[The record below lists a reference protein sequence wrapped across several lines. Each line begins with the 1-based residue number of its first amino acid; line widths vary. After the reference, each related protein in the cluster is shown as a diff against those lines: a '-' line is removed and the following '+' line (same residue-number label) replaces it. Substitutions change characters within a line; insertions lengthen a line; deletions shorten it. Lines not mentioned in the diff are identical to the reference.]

1 MALGLASVPEEQ
13 RYINGQTSPRLPSR
27 WRSAIDREVGRR
39 VWYCLLELDQLFA
52 IEYGFLY
59 LISPEISQ
67 TGEPANIN
75 DVDIKEDQPVISR
88 PIDQYTVSY
97 PS

>member
-1 MALGLASVPEEQ
+1 MALGLASVPDEQ
-13 RYINGQTSPRLPSR
+13 KIIDGQTMSRLPSR
-27 WRSAIDREVGRR
+27 WKSAVDREVGRR

-75 DVDIKEDQPVISR
+75 DVDIKEDQPVVSR
-88 PIDQYTVSY
+88 PRDQYTVSE
-97 PS
+97 